1 MNRVKSR
8 EIAVQLTYQRMIN
21 KESVEE
27 IIENFKENF
36 DDNMNEGDFK
46 YIREILEG
54 IDNTT
59 EELDKIIKES
69 LVNWKIERI
78 SKINLAILRVAT
90 YEIIYVE
97 DIPDKVSI
105 NEAIEITKKYS
116 EEKSVSFVN
125 AVLDKVLKRK

>member
-69 LVNWKIERI
+69 LVNWKLERI

>member
-116 EEKSVSFVN
+116 EEKSVSFIN